1 MKLNYPFI
9 YRAVF
14 LKRLNRFKCLINV
27 DDVIYSAHIH
37 DPGRLNELLKPG
49 VEVLVRPHLNI
60 NKTDYYLFAVHSMD
74 GWVLVDSALHND
86 IFIWILNSGFI
97 PDLNGFEIVKRE
109 YKFMD
114 SRYDFL
120 LKSSMG
126 GKCLL
131 EVKGCTL
138 VVDGVAM
145 FPDAPTIR
153 GRRHV
158 YGLIDALRNGYDAM
172 IVFLITHPGARVFK
186 PNWIVDESFSKSL
199 LEAYET
205 GVKIHACKTFLLVDS
220 MSLTWGGNIPVILE

>member
-1 MKLNYPFI
+1 MKLDYPLI
-9 YRAVF
+9 YEALF
-14 LKRLNRFKCLINV
+14 LRRLNRFKCLISI
-27 DDVIYSAHIH
+27 DDKIYSAHIH
-37 DPGRLNELLKPG
+37 DPGRLSELLKPN
-49 VEVLVRPHLNI
+49 VKVLIRPHLNI
-60 NKTDYYLFAVHSMD
+60 NKTDYYLFAVYSMD

-120 LKSSMG
+120 LKSPLN

-138 VVDGVAM
+138 VVDGIAM

-158 YGLIDALRNGYDAM
+158 YGLINALRKGYDA
-172 IVFLITHPGARVFK
+172 IILFLITHPGAKIFK
-186 PNWIVDESFSKSL
+186 PNWIMDEAFSKSL
-199 LEAYET
+199 LEAYEA
-205 GVKIHACKTFLLVDS
+205 GVKIYACKVVLMVDS
-220 MSLTWGGNIPVILE
+220 MSLTWSEDIPVLLK